1 VNSYSFFID
10 KNHKK
15 GGENMIKLE
24 IFNKETKKKEL
35 YERGDTSVIELEDY
49 WKMQEKI
56 REYIN
61 TSDNPKKTMIL
72 EMQLKFIVKL
82 FNDKNLSV
90 DFLKKNIPSKKLND
104 TLVSVFREISPEE
117 YDVEDDEDEEAK

>member
-1 VNSYSFFID
+1 
-10 KNHKK
+10 
-15 GGENMIKLE
+15 MIKLE
-24 IFNKETKKKEL
+24 IFNKKERKKEL
-35 YERGDTSVIELEDY
+35 YEREDTSVIELEEY
-49 WKMQEKI
+49 WKLQEKI

-61 TSDNPKKTMIL
+61 TSDDPKKTTIL

-82 FNDKNLSV
+82 FDDENITI

-117 YDVEDDEDEEAK
+117 YEDEDSGDEEAK

>member
-1 VNSYSFFID
+1 
-10 KNHKK
+10 
-15 GGENMIKLE
+15 
-24 IFNKETKKKEL
+24 
-35 YERGDTSVIELEDY
+35 ERGDTSVIELEDY

-117 YDVEDDEDEEAK
+117 YDVEDDEGEEAK

>member
-1 VNSYSFFID
+1 
-10 KNHKK
+10 
-15 GGENMIKLE
+15 MIKLE

-35 YERGDTSVIELEDY
+35 YETGDTSVIELEDY

>member
-1 VNSYSFFID
+1 
-10 KNHKK
+10 
-15 GGENMIKLE
+15 MIKLE
-24 IFNKETKKKEL
+24 IFNKETEKKEL

-61 TSDNPKKTMIL
+61 TSDDPKRTMIL

-117 YDVEDDEDEEAK
+117 YDVEDDEGEEAK

>member
-1 VNSYSFFID
+1 MLTKII
-10 KNHKK
+10 KK
-15 GGENMIKLE
+15 VEKIVIKLE
-24 IFNKETKKKEL
+24 IFNKKEKKKEL
-35 YERGDTSVIELEDY
+35 YEREDTSVIELEDY
-49 WKMQEKI
+49 WKLQEKI

-61 TSDNPKKTMIL
+61 TSDDPKKTTIL

-82 FNDKNLSV
+82 FDDENITI

-117 YDVEDDEDEEAK
+117 YEDEDSGDEEAK

>member
-1 VNSYSFFID
+1 
-10 KNHKK
+10 
-15 GGENMIKLE
+15 
-24 IFNKETKKKEL
+24 

-61 TSDNPKKTMIL
+61 TSDDPKRTMIL
-72 EMQLKFIVKL
+72 EIQLKFIVKL

>member
-1 VNSYSFFID
+1 
-10 KNHKK
+10 
-15 GGENMIKLE
+15 
-24 IFNKETKKKEL
+24 
-35 YERGDTSVIELEDY
+35 IELEDY

-61 TSDNPKKTMIL
+61 TSDDPKRTMIL
-72 EMQLKFIVKL
+72 EIQLKFIVKL

>member
-1 VNSYSFFID
+1 
-10 KNHKK
+10 
-15 GGENMIKLE
+15 
-24 IFNKETKKKEL
+24 
-35 YERGDTSVIELEDY
+35 TSVIELEDY

>member
-1 VNSYSFFID
+1 
-10 KNHKK
+10 
-15 GGENMIKLE
+15 MIKLE
-24 IFNKETKKKEL
+24 IFNKKEKKKEL
-35 YERGDTSVIELEDY
+35 YEREDTSVIELEEY
-49 WKMQEKI
+49 WKLQEKI

-61 TSDNPKKTMIL
+61 TSDDPKKTTIL

-82 FNDKNLSV
+82 FDDKNITI

-117 YDVEDDEDEEAK
+117 YEDEDSGDEEAK

>member
-1 VNSYSFFID
+1 
-10 KNHKK
+10 
-15 GGENMIKLE
+15 MIKLE
-24 IFNKETKKKEL
+24 IFNKETEKKEL

-61 TSDNPKKTMIL
+61 TSDDPKKTMIL

-104 TLVSVFREISPEE
+104 TLVSVFREISPDE
-117 YDVEDDEDEEAK
+117 YEDEDGGDEEAK

>member
-1 VNSYSFFID
+1 
-10 KNHKK
+10 
-15 GGENMIKLE
+15 
-24 IFNKETKKKEL
+24 
-35 YERGDTSVIELEDY
+35 VIELEDY

-61 TSDNPKKTMIL
+61 TSDDPKRTMIL
-72 EMQLKFIVKL
+72 EIQLKFIVKL

>member
-1 VNSYSFFID
+1 
-10 KNHKK
+10 
-15 GGENMIKLE
+15 
-24 IFNKETKKKEL
+24 
-35 YERGDTSVIELEDY
+35 ELEDY

>member
-1 VNSYSFFID
+1 
-10 KNHKK
+10 
-15 GGENMIKLE
+15 
-24 IFNKETKKKEL
+24 

-117 YDVEDDEDEEAK
+117 YDVEDDEGEEAK

>member
-1 VNSYSFFID
+1 
-10 KNHKK
+10 
-15 GGENMIKLE
+15 
-24 IFNKETKKKEL
+24 

>member
-1 VNSYSFFID
+1 
-10 KNHKK
+10 
-15 GGENMIKLE
+15 MIKLE
-24 IFNKETKKKEL
+24 IFNKKEKKKEL
-35 YERGDTSVIELEDY
+35 YEREDTSVIELEDY

-61 TSDNPKKTMIL
+61 TSDDPKKTMIL

-117 YDVEDDEDEEAK
+117 YEAEDDGDEEAK

>member
-1 VNSYSFFID
+1 
-10 KNHKK
+10 
-15 GGENMIKLE
+15 
-24 IFNKETKKKEL
+24 
-35 YERGDTSVIELEDY
+35 SVIELEDY

>member
-1 VNSYSFFID
+1 MLTKII
-10 KNHKK
+10 KK
-15 GGENMIKLE
+15 VEKIVIKLE
-24 IFNKETKKKEL
+24 IFNKKEKKKEL
-35 YERGDTSVIELEDY
+35 YEREDTSVIELEEY
-49 WKMQEKI
+49 WKLQEKI

-61 TSDNPKKTMIL
+61 TSDDPKKTTIL

-82 FNDKNLSV
+82 FDDENITI

-117 YDVEDDEDEEAK
+117 YEDEDSGDEEAK

>member
-1 VNSYSFFID
+1 
-10 KNHKK
+10 
-15 GGENMIKLE
+15 
-24 IFNKETKKKEL
+24 
-35 YERGDTSVIELEDY
+35 ELEDY

-61 TSDNPKKTMIL
+61 TSDDPKKTMIL

>member
-1 VNSYSFFID
+1 
-10 KNHKK
+10 
-15 GGENMIKLE
+15 
-24 IFNKETKKKEL
+24 
-35 YERGDTSVIELEDY
+35 TSVIELEDY

-117 YDVEDDEDEEAK
+117 YDVEDDEGEEAK

>member
-1 VNSYSFFID
+1 
-10 KNHKK
+10 
-15 GGENMIKLE
+15 
-24 IFNKETKKKEL
+24 
-35 YERGDTSVIELEDY
+35 LEDY

>member
-1 VNSYSFFID
+1 
-10 KNHKK
+10 
-15 GGENMIKLE
+15 M
-24 IFNKETKKKEL
+24 
-35 YERGDTSVIELEDY
+35 ELEDY

-61 TSDNPKKTMIL
+61 TSDDPKKTMIL

>member
-1 VNSYSFFID
+1 
-10 KNHKK
+10 
-15 GGENMIKLE
+15 
-24 IFNKETKKKEL
+24 
-35 YERGDTSVIELEDY
+35 LEDY

-61 TSDNPKKTMIL
+61 TSDDPKRTMIL
-72 EMQLKFIVKL
+72 EIQLKFIVKL

>member
-1 VNSYSFFID
+1 
-10 KNHKK
+10 
-15 GGENMIKLE
+15 
-24 IFNKETKKKEL
+24 
-35 YERGDTSVIELEDY
+35 

-117 YDVEDDEDEEAK
+117 YDVEDDEGEEAK

>member
-1 VNSYSFFID
+1 
-10 KNHKK
+10 
-15 GGENMIKLE
+15 
-24 IFNKETKKKEL
+24 
-35 YERGDTSVIELEDY
+35 SVIELEDY

-117 YDVEDDEDEEAK
+117 YDVEDDEGEEAK

>member
-1 VNSYSFFID
+1 
-10 KNHKK
+10 
-15 GGENMIKLE
+15 
-24 IFNKETKKKEL
+24 
-35 YERGDTSVIELEDY
+35 GDTSVIELEDY

>member
-1 VNSYSFFID
+1 
-10 KNHKK
+10 
-15 GGENMIKLE
+15 
-24 IFNKETKKKEL
+24 
-35 YERGDTSVIELEDY
+35 ERGDTSVIELEDY

-61 TSDNPKKTMIL
+61 TSDDPKKTMIL

>member
-1 VNSYSFFID
+1 
-10 KNHKK
+10 
-15 GGENMIKLE
+15 
-24 IFNKETKKKEL
+24 
-35 YERGDTSVIELEDY
+35 RGDTSVIELEDY

>member
-1 VNSYSFFID
+1 
-10 KNHKK
+10 
-15 GGENMIKLE
+15 
-24 IFNKETKKKEL
+24 L